1 MAPWNHRRSLKS
13 AKKKK
18 QERPAVFSA
27 AGQHGGS
34 QQEDRGHDLF
44 CGSAGCGGSVL
55 VLCDLRQ
62 QDRSS
67 LAAGEKDHPPAG
79 GLTALLR
86 LVLDQKLPAARRGCL
101 SV

>member
-1 MAPWNHRRSLKS
+1 MAPWNRRRSLKS
-13 AKKKK
+13 AKKK
-18 QERPAVFSA
+18 QERAAVSSA

-44 CGSAGCGGSVL
+44 CGSAGCGGFVL

-86 LVLDQKLPAARRGCL
+86 LVLDQRLPAARRGGL